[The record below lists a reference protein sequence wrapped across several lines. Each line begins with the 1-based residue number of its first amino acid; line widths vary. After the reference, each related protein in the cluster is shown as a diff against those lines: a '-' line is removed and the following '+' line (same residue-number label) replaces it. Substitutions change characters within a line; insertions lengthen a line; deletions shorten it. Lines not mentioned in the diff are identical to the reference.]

1 MKILMNS
8 SFRQKHFIQ
17 VLITFALLAIC
28 GTVLLMMF
36 GFSWKTAVIT
46 GILTLTVI
54 THFLLARIILAS
66 ATQSINALVA
76 CIQGDSKVQLMND
89 EIGTIGSVYKKR
101 IQSIMEQIQNNATEL
116 DKLDTTQM
124 EMTLK
129 ITSTSSESAK
139 QSASAASI
147 VDILNNNTNDLKKA
161 SEQMAKSITAVAGVT
176 EEISTNINNV
186 ANTSEEISST
196 MSTVATTTEEMSSNF
211 SVVDSAVRDLSN
223 AIAGISENVR
233 ESSAVSSSA
242 ASAATTTTEIMK
254 ALGKSAEE
262 IGKVT
267 GVIQIIAQQT
277 NLLALNAAIEA
288 ASAGEAGKGF
298 AVVAN
303 EVKELAKQTT
313 SATGDISE
321 KIAGIQSDTHRAI
334 QAIQEITQIIVRI
347 NSLQSTITSMV
358 EKQTSATKEIANN
371 VSQASIGAN
380 EIAKNIGQTANASR
394 QVSKSIG
401 EIAHGAND
409 VARNVAGAAQ
419 NVSNVN
425 EKVLEATVMIAEANR
440 YIKRAKEASD
450 SVSTDMGKLTLSVD
464 GIAEV
469 VSRYNTFVNTI

>member
-1 MKILMNS
+1 MKILKNPG
-8 SFRQKHFIQ
+8 FRQRQFTQ
-17 VLITFALLAIC
+17 VLITFALLIIT
-28 GTVLLMMF
+28 GSTLLLMF
-36 GFSWKTAVIT
+36 GLSLQTAVILT
-46 GILTLTVI
+46 ILSITAVAQLLLTRNAL
-54 THFLLARIILAS
+54 THINK
-66 ATQSINALVA
+66 SINNITNY
-76 CIQGDSKVQLMND
+76 IQGDTTVQLSND
-89 EIGTIGSVYKKR
+89 EFGAIGSVFKKR
-101 IQSIMEQIQNNATEL
+101 IHSFVEQVESNTNEL
-116 DKLDTTQM
+116 DKLDTSQM

-129 ITSTSSESAK
+129 ISSASGESAK

-147 VDILNNNTNDLKKA
+147 VDVLNSNTSDLKKA
-161 SEQMAKSITAVAGVT
+161 SEQMANSITAVAGVT

-233 ESSAVSSSA
+233 ESSTVSSSA

-267 GVIQIIAQQT
+267 SVIQVIAQQT

-347 NSLQSTITSMV
+347 NNLQSTITSMV
-358 EKQTSATKEIANN
+358 EKQTSATKEIAKN

-409 VARNVAGAAQ
+409 VAKNVAGAAQ

-450 SVSTDMGKLTLSVD
+450 SVSADMGKLTVSVD

-469 VSRYNTFVNTI
+469 VSHLNSFVKSV